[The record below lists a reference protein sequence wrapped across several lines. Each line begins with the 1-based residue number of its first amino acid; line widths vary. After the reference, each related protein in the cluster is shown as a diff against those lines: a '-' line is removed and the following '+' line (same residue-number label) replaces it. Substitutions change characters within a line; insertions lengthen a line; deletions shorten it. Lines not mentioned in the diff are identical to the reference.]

1 MDIINRLIDLIGVV
15 FNKRLLSRSV
25 VGEILLEQ
33 EDIDNITSYLAKR
46 TENNEGRDILINQ
59 LEQQKYPILKE
70 FLVNELDIILT
81 NNITL
86 GNLQKFAV
94 AKGGYAKGIAS
105 IVWDNETG
113 RYIYKDNGKIKWF
126 LIFLSSSFFLLLFF
140 TLATIFKYSHMI
152 FLAIPLFFFA
162 LYLLCAG
169 SVNKDAGKYLKTK
182 YPHLFET

>member
-1 MDIINRLIDLIGVV
+1 MDIINRLIDLMGVV

-33 EDIDNITSYLAKR
+33 EDIDNIISYLAKR

-94 AKGGYAKGIAS
+94 
-105 IVWDNETG
+105 
-113 RYIYKDNGKIKWF
+113 
-126 LIFLSSSFFLLLFF
+126 
-140 TLATIFKYSHMI
+140 M
-152 FLAIPLFFFA
+152 
-162 LYLLCAG
+162 
-169 SVNKDAGKYLKTK
+169 LK
-182 YPHLFET
+182 E